1 MCALPVEKSVPLRL
15 DGQAGADEVTCSA
28 EIIALHLV
36 QRVPERLVRVEVKVL
51 VFEAE
56 NHVDQWPFMDHVV
69 EPAADWC
76 ALADR
81 SSLMKL
87 EYLLIAAYPD
97 PFRLWL
103 QRRGTGDRAR

>member
-28 EIIALHLV
+28 EIIALHPV

-51 VFEAE
+51 VFETE

-69 EPAADWC
+69 EPAASVP
-76 ALADR
+76 AR
-81 SSLMKL
+81 
-87 EYLLIAAYPD
+87 AAS
-97 PFRLWL
+97 
-103 QRRGTGDRAR
+103 RARVPSKALPSAELAKRAL

>member
-69 EPAADWC
+69 ESAARVPARAT
-76 ALADR
+76 
-81 SSLMKL
+81 S
-87 EYLLIAAYPD
+87 
-97 PFRLWL
+97 
-103 QRRGTGDRAR
+103 RARVPSKALPSAELAKRAL